1 MRTAT
6 AVNVADQHAFA
17 RVLGKRPRL
26 RTAKSSTVDQF
37 GLFVETFGPPERAR
51 RRNGNLLF
59 WNFVRKDAAGGFSL
73 FARVSR
79 AAKLHPRSEVE
90 IQLAARS
97 GVVSF
102 QNWTADR
109 LAGVESGEDNPLL
122 IGGRAFVME
131 PINWGP
137 WPFGAIRTFENHK
150 IEE

>member
-6 AVNVADQHAFA
+6 AVKMAEQHVFA

-26 RTAKSSTVDQF
+26 RSAKSSTVDQF
-37 GLFVETFGPPERAR
+37 GLFVETFGPPERAKR
-51 RRNGNLLF
+51 RTGNLLF
-59 WNFVRKDAAGGFSL
+59 WNFVRKDATEGFAL

-90 IQLAARS
+90 IQLAAGA

-109 LAGVESGEDNPLL
+109 LAGVESGEANPLFM
-122 IGGRAFVME
+122 GGRAFVME
-131 PINWGP
+131 PIN
-137 WPFGAIRTFENHK
+137 
-150 IEE
+150 

>member
-1 MRTAT
+1 
-6 AVNVADQHAFA
+6 
-17 RVLGKRPRL
+17 
-26 RTAKSSTVDQF
+26 VDQF
-37 GLFVETFGPPERAR
+37 GLFVETFGPPERAK

-59 WNFVRKDAAGGFSL
+59 WNFVRKDSDEGFSL

-90 IQLAARS
+90 IQLAAGS

-109 LAGVESGEDNPLL
+109 LAGVESGEDKPLF

-131 PINWGP
+131 PIN
-137 WPFGAIRTFENHK
+137 
-150 IEE
+150 